1 MFRVRVR
8 ATDGLVNVVGGP
20 WSILQKRPET
30 VSGCFQAPLYL
41 RIGLRGVLGQLWSTD
56 GHPAVLGDV
65 QPAPALPVVRVL
77 GS

>member
-30 VSGCFQAPLYL
+30 VSGCFQAPLSCESAY
-41 RIGLRGVLGQLWSTD
+41 GASWVNCG
-56 GHPAVLGDV
+56 
-65 QPAPALPVVRVL
+65 ALTAIL
-77 GS
+77 LC